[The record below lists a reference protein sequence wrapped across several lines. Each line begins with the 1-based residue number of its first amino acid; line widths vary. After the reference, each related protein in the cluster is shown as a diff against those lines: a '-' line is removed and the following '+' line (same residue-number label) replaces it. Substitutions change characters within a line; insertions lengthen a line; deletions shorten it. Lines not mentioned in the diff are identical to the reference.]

1 MRYGGVRIVV
11 GGAVVWGAT
20 GLPMQ
25 AKGVPL
31 VPLREPGAC
40 TEECDVEDTWQAVL
54 ENLRV
59 LCLIMGCVIERTGD
73 TIADGN
79 VEYQGWTV
87 VLSYAAHGVRAD
99 LSTTERHAGFAAAS
113 GLVGQLSEHPFIVSD
128 ELRPLLI
135 NTAAS
140 IGEEVR
146 P

>member
-25 AKGVPL
+25 TKGLPL
-31 VPLREPGAC
+31 VPIRDPGAC
-40 TEECDVEDTWQAVL
+40 TEGHDGEDTWQTVL

-59 LCLIMGCVIERTGD
+59 LCLIMGCVIERTGN

-79 VEYQGWTV
+79 VEYQGWAV

-99 LSTTERHAGFAAAS
+99 LNTTERYEGFVAAS
-113 GLVGQLSEHPFIVSD
+113 GLASQLSEHPFVVSD
-128 ELRPLLI
+128 ELRPLLMS
-135 NTAAS
+135 TAES